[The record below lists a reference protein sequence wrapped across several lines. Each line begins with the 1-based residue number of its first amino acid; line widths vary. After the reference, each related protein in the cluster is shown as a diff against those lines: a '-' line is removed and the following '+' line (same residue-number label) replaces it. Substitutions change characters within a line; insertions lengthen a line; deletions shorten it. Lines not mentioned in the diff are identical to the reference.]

1 MASLNRLSLI
11 GNVGKDGELRY
22 TQNGSAMLQFSLAV
36 ADRRRNKAGEWEENT
51 DWFNITVFGDT
62 AERMAQYVTKGKPVY
77 IEGRV
82 KLREYT
88 DKNNEN
94 RASLDVAASNIVLL
108 GGREEGGQQQRQ
120 QGGRQRQKNSDY
132 DDLPYE

>member
-22 TQNGSAMLQFSLAV
+22 TQNGVAMLQFSLAV
-36 ADRRRNKAGEWEENT
+36 ADRRKNKDGEWEESTN
-51 DWFNITVFGDT
+51 WFNVTVFGNS
-62 AERMAQYVTKGKPVY
+62 AENVSQYVTKGKPVY